1 MVALAHLA
9 RGGKRRGIYVRQ
21 KISKLDLT
29 RTLFFWTTAY
39 IRPGRAAAGSLPHPF
54 FVSRNSTPVSARIY
68 ELRGLRIFF
77 DLDNRNAR

>member
-1 MVALAHLA
+1 MVALAQLA

-39 IRPGRAAAGSLPHPF
+39 IRLYDQVEQQQALFLILSLFLAIPHL
-54 FVSRNSTPVSARIY
+54 SAR
-68 ELRGLRIFF
+68 
-77 DLDNRNAR
+77 ASMS